1 MKSKKKQAILNVNIK
16 INKIIKLNNKHNYLN
31 FRSKEIYSKY
41 LFYIIYMLVFSNL
54 SNMNINK
61 ELFNIFKSYEIEM
74 IIKGIGNKNIL
85 SNYYNKCPDKV
96 YLNENLIN
104 ISICHD
110 INISSQEKN

>member
-1 MKSKKKQAILNVNIK
+1 
-16 INKIIKLNNKHNYLN
+16 
-31 FRSKEIYSKY
+31 
-41 LFYIIYMLVFSNL
+41 MLVFSNL

-61 ELFNIFKSYEIEM
+61 ELFNIFKSYEMEI
-74 IIKGIGNKNIL
+74 IIKGIGKINIL
-85 SNYYNKCPDKV
+85 SYSYNKCPDKV